1 VVTREKGKTRGGGV
15 RSREV
20 GRDRPG
26 EMGWLGLGHPAAWA
40 SKRRDVLTRASVSM
54 WSGCP
59 RKKPGSRRYFGHFH

>member
-40 SKRRDVLTRASVSM
+40 SKR
-54 WSGCP
+54 
-59 RKKPGSRRYFGHFH
+59 